1 MADNFPKDTSHFKLI
16 VSDFDGT
23 LTSSDHQIS
32 PKVKNSVKKWIDSGR
47 FFTIA
52 TGRQFAMIKDECHD
66 MNITTP
72 VIVRGGAEIVDT
84 VSGKVLFE
92 ELIDEKT
99 IKELFQ
105 VFNQNKINFL
115 VEKENV
121 LFLNFNYPLDFPT
134 VVKKN
139 LEEFTIQKAPK
150 MAVKAYDEDFEKV
163 SKIMKEIQ
171 KTYPNLSIHRTH
183 NLFGFGWDITS
194 QRASKL
200 FGVSKVLEF
209 LDVSRE
215 QTVGVGDS
223 YNDFP
228 LLEAA
233 GLKIAMGNAH
243 PELKEIAD
251 ITVPSNEE
259 DGVAYLIDQLLK

>member
-1 MADNFPKDTSHFKLI
+1 VKDNFPKDTSRFKLI

-23 LTSSDHQIS
+23 LTSFNHQIS
-32 PKVKNSVKKWIDSGR
+32 QKVKTAVKRWIDSGN

-52 TGRQFAMIKDECHD
+52 TGRQFAMIKGECRD

-72 VIVRGGAEIVDT
+72 VIVRGGAEIIDS
-84 VSGKVLFE
+84 VSGRVLFE

-115 VEKENV
+115 VEKGNV

-194 QRASKL
+194 QRATKL
-200 FGVSKVLEF
+200 YGIIKVMEILGLKKDETAG
-209 LDVSRE
+209 L
-215 QTVGVGDS
+215 GDS

-233 GLKIAMGNAH
+233 GLKVAMGNAH

-259 DGVAYLIDQLLK
+259 DGVAYLINQLLK